1 MKSLNLAMA
10 ALAAMP
16 VFAGDI
22 TAPVPVATTTPAAT
36 DWTDTI
42 KKALV
47 VYDNKDT
54 FVQKVSFQWREQW
67 QMAVVQPNGS
77 NGLHLKDGASPFNSE
92 FRRSWLGVNIDL
104 ETDTRLHAY
113 LRIGGLPTRSTY
125 PNNGRTKRNFTYTDF
140 YDIYIQQKITAV
152 DGLTMRA
159 GKFAHKFTSDLR
171 ISNAEIMTVERSLIS
186 NQFGL
191 DTNWGVEFDYKPDK
205 KNHFFV
211 QLFANDRASS
221 SKTTSHSDV
230 YGDGKGFKGEFGW
243 EDKCFAIIG
252 GTHKF
257 NVSEHGY
264 HAVSAEY
271 LHDFNNAYHGKRR
284 PGANNY
290 GAGFQDA
297 LSVGYEYKWDKFS
310 VLTNVITA
318 FEPLS
323 ATGSK
328 NLGWEIQPVYSLTP
342 HVDLVCRYTGMMGKG
357 ACKLG
362 GDRYICTQTT
372 APAWVDSLHTFYLG
386 ANVYASAKNKHAA
399 KIMFGA
405 EYTTARKDGADIYN
419 GWEFTTAVR
428 WNF

>member
-1 MKSLNLAMA
+1 MKAITLTMA

-16 VFAGDI
+16 VMAGQ
-22 TAPVPVATTTPAAT
+22 TTPPPAAT
-36 DWTDTI
+36 DWTDSV

-47 VYDNKDT
+47 VYDNNDT
-54 FVQKVSFQWREQW
+54 FVKKVSLQWREQW

-77 NGLHLKDGASPFNSE
+77 NGAHLKDAASPFNSE

-104 ETDTRLHAY
+104 QTDTRLHAY

-125 PNNGRTKRNFTYTDF
+125 AGGRTKRNFTYFNF
-140 YDIYIQQKITAV
+140 YDIYVQQKIKGV
-152 DGLTMRA
+152 EGLSLRA

-191 DTNWGVEFDYKPDK
+191 DTNWGVEVDYKPDK
-205 KNHFFV
+205 QNHFFV

-221 SKTTSHSDV
+221 GKSHSHSDV

-243 EDKCFAIIG
+243 EDKCFIIIG

-257 NVSEHGY
+257 HVTESGY
-264 HAVSAEY
+264 HAISAEY
-271 LHDFNNAYHGKRR
+271 LHDFNNAYHGQRK

-297 LSVGYEYKWDKFS
+297 LSIGYEYKEDKFTL
-310 VLTNVITA
+310 LTNIVTA
-318 FEPLS
+318 YEPLS
-323 ATGSK
+323 APGSK
-328 NLGWEIQPVYSLTP
+328 NLGWEIQPVYSISP
-342 HVDLVCRYTGMMGKG
+342 HVDLVFRYVGMMGKD

-372 APAWVDSLHTFYLG
+372 APAWVDSLHTFYVG
-386 ANVYASAKNKHAA
+386 ANLYASAKNKHAA
-399 KIMFGA
+399 KLMVGA
-405 EYTTARKDGADIYN
+405 EYTTARKDGETCYN
-419 GWEFTTAVR
+419 GWEFTTALR

>member
-1 MKSLNLAMA
+1 MKTFKIAMA

-16 VFAGDI
+16 AFAGEI
-22 TAPVPVATTTPAAT
+22 AAPVTVAPAPASK
-36 DWTDTI
+36 DWTDTV

-77 NGLHLKDGASPFNSE
+77 NGLHLKKGASPFNSE
-92 FRRSWLGVNIDL
+92 FRRNWIGVNVDL
-104 ETDTRLHAY
+104 ETDTRLHAI
-113 LRIGGLPTRSTY
+113 LRVGGLPTRSTY
-125 PNNGRTKRNFTYTDF
+125 TGGRTKRNFTYTDF
-140 YDIYIQQKITAV
+140 YDIYISQKIHGV
-152 DGLTMRA
+152 DGLTARV

-186 NQFGL
+186 NQFNL
-191 DTNWGVEFDYKPDK
+191 DTNWGVELDYKPDK
-205 KNHFFV
+205 QNNIFV
-211 QLFANDRASS
+211 QFFANDRACA
-221 SKTTSHSDV
+221 SKSPTHRDL

-243 EDKCFAIIG
+243 EDKCFGIIG

-257 NVSEHGY
+257 GVTEHGY
-264 HAVSAEY
+264 HAISAEY

-297 LSVGYEYKWDKFS
+297 FSLGYEYKRDRFS
-310 VLTNVITA
+310 VLTNIITA
-318 FEPLS
+318 FEPQT
-323 ATGSK
+323 AAGSK

-342 HVDLVCRYTGMMGKG
+342 HVDLVCRYVGMTGHD

-362 GDRYICTQTT
+362 GDRYICTQTL
-372 APAWVDSLHTFYLG
+372 APSWVDSIHTFYVGVNL
-386 ANVYASAKNKHAA
+386 YASSVNKHAA
-399 KIMFGA
+399 KLMFGA
-405 EYTTARKDGADIYN
+405 EYTTARKDGESCYN

-428 WNF
+428 LNF